1 MTNDMRLARSLL
13 ACGAAADVR
22 PRGNKMTALGLA
34 RQLGRHEIAQ
44 VIVKHQL
51 AARPAK
57 ATVLLDLTA
66 TETETEATTTTGK
79 RKSIEEAD
87 DDDDHVKEQQN
98 VEPPSNKKAK
108 NKKRKRR
115 KKKQVTSS

>member
-51 AARPAK
+51 ATRPAK

-66 TETETEATTTTGK
+66 TETEATTTTGK
-79 RKSIEEAD
+79 RKSREEAD

-108 NKKRKRR
+108 KNKKKRR
-115 KKKQVTSS
+115 KKKKATAS

>member
-51 AARPAK
+51 ATRPAK

-66 TETETEATTTTGK
+66 TEATTTTGK
-79 RKSIEEAD
+79 RKSREEAD
-87 DDDDHVKEQQN
+87 DDDDHLKEQQN

-108 NKKRKRR
+108 KNKKKRR
-115 KKKQVTSS
+115 KKKKATSS